1 MKKKDTTFHK
11 IIPLFFRISV
21 PLKNTVLFLLLL
33 VLSVTGF
40 ASEALSP
47 AGMDTSGMVIL
58 LKKAEKLN
66 PDSAILLLDSLEN
79 LFPAHSSSVLLAR
92 INFCKGEML
101 MQKEEPI
108 RADSS
113 YHEAY
118 RILSGQ
124 PADTQYL
131 SLLKKLAV
139 SAYYM
144 GDNME
149 MYGFALTGLRIARK
163 LQDEEKEGIFSNLL
177 GIAMD
182 GLGNKA
188 DALIYYQKALK
199 IFNHLKDIK
208 RVSSVEMNLGVLS
221 QELKDIESAKRYYE
235 NALMSA
241 EKARDT
247 SILTALYLNL
257 ANIYSDENNFSKA
270 LEYSFKSLELSRK
283 AKDENTEALNLNN
296 IGDTYQKMNQ
306 LDKAYQYYQK
316 ALRLSEKIYDVRSMS
331 AAMISLSELYAV
343 KNKVDSALYYANRG
357 WQLLKKGGDVYYR
370 LYALK
375 QLEKLYARKRNFKK
389 AYQMLQQYV
398 MIHDSVY
405 SSKNRSRLDR
415 VKMQYLLK
423 VKNQTL
429 RLARE
434 RQKLFRAY
442 LFASLF
448 ALLLVIGG
456 GIFLFRIRTLR
467 SRELKK
473 RMAFVDSLLEYS
485 ESFVL
490 MLDSNLKIS
499 YLSPS
504 YQKTFG
510 HYLKERKGGD
520 PFDFVHPDEVE
531 QLRALLNDF
540 FTGKRKRLEFSFR
553 LKKST
558 GEYRYMQGVF
568 NNRLDNPDL
577 NGYVL
582 NFWDVTE
589 LRKTQQAI
597 SESERKYYDIF
608 NAFPDIYF
616 RIDNQGKVVEI
627 SPSVKSV
634 AGYEREEVLGK
645 SLYDFVEIDRE
656 WPRISKILQRIQHV
670 KDYSLT
676 LRTKHGKQIYC
687 SLNIHELK
695 DSDRNLSGYE
705 GVLRDITDRVLAE
718 KRLRQSENQLKE
730 ANASKDKLLSIIGH
744 DLLGPIGTQ
753 KSILDMVIDDVE
765 DFSREEILSL
775 LKTMKPSLD
784 ATYTMIENLLSW
796 ARIMRKSITPRL
808 MPDDITIIVRKSFDL
823 LAQQAARKNI
833 KLVYEGE
840 KEAKA
845 LFDKNMLEIVV
856 RNLLSNAIKFSHP
869 DSKITVTVS
878 KGTGEIVVSISDEGT
893 GLTKEQIEKIL
904 KEKEKM
910 ESRPGTQKEKGTG
923 LGLVVVKEFIQLN
936 NGKLFIES
944 EPGKGTTFSFTLP
957 LA

>member
-1 MKKKDTTFHK
+1 MKKKDFFCRN
-11 IIPLFFRISV
+11 IFPLFYQITFPVRI
-21 PLKNTVLFLLLL
+21 FLLLFVLL
-33 VLSVTGF
+33 VFSENGF
-40 ASEALSP
+40 GGISLKRTNIDSS
-47 AGMDTSGMVIL
+47 DIVVL
-58 LKKAEKLN
+58 LRKAEKLK
-66 PDSAILLLDSLEN
+66 PDSAVRLLDSLES
-79 LFPAHSSSVLLAR
+79 LFPPQSRSVLLAK
-92 INFCKGEML
+92 IYLCKGEME
-101 MQKEEPI
+101 MRMDQPI
-108 RADSS
+108 LADSN
-113 YHEAY
+113 YHKAF
-118 RILSGQ
+118 RILSDQ
-124 PADTQYL
+124 VADTQYL
-131 SLLKKLAV
+131 LLLKKM
-139 SAYYM
+139 SANAYRL

-149 MYGFALTGLRIARK
+149 MREFALIGLQVAQK
-163 LQDEEKEGIFSNLL
+163 LGDKEKEGIFSNLL

-182 GLGNKA
+182 GMGNKA

-199 IFNHLKDIK
+199 IFSHLKNEK
-208 RVSSVEMNLGVLS
+208 RISSVEMNLGVLS
-221 QELKDIESAKRYYE
+221 QEQKDIKNAKRYYE
-235 NALMSA
+235 NALISA
-241 EKARDT
+241 EKVRDT
-247 SILTALYLNL
+247 GVLTAVYLNL
-257 ANIYSDENNFSKA
+257 ANIYSYENNLSEA
-270 LEYSFKSLELSRK
+270 LKYSFKSLELSRMSK
-283 AKDENTEALNLNN
+283 NVNTEALNLNN
-296 IGDTYQKMNQ
+296 IGDTYQKMNN
-306 LDKAYQYYQK
+306 LDSAYIYYRK
-316 ALRLSEKIYDVRSMS
+316 ALRLSEKVYDVRTMS
-331 AAMISLSELYAV
+331 VIMVSLSELYAMR
-343 KNKVDSALYYANRG
+343 NQIDSALYYANRG
-357 WQLLKKGGDVYYR
+357 WELLKKGGDVYDQ

-375 QLEKLYARKRNFKK
+375 QLEKLYARKKDYHK
-389 AYQMLQQYV
+389 AYQLLQKFV
-398 MIHDSVY
+398 VIHDSVY
-405 SSKNRSRLDR
+405 SAKNRSRLDR
-415 VKMQYLLK
+415 VKMQYLFK
-423 VKNQTL
+423 VKDQTL
-429 RLARE
+429 KLARE

-442 LFASLF
+442 LFVSLF
-448 ALLLVIGG
+448 ALLLVIGV
-456 GIFLFRIRTLR
+456 GIFLLRIRTLR
-467 SRELKK
+467 DRELKK

-490 MLDSNLKIS
+490 MLDRDLKIS

-510 HYLKERKGGD
+510 HSLKDRKGGD
-520 PFDFVHPDEVE
+520 PFDFVHPDEVDH
-531 QLRALLNDF
+531 LRALLNDF
-540 FTGKRKRLEFSFR
+540 FIGKRKRLEFSFR
-553 LKKST
+553 LRKST

-568 NNRLDNPDL
+568 NNRLDNPEL

-616 RIDNQGKVVEI
+616 RIDNQGKVTEI

-645 SLYDFVEIDRE
+645 SMYDFVEIDRE
-656 WPRISKILQRIQHV
+656 WPRISKVLQRIQRV
-670 KDYSLT
+670 KDFSLT
-676 LRTKHGKQIYC
+676 LRTKQGKLLYC
-687 SLNIHELK
+687 SLNIHELR
-695 DSDRNLSGYE
+695 DSDQNLLGYE

-796 ARIMRKSITPRL
+796 ARIMRKSISPRIAQEN
-808 MPDDITIIVRKSFDL
+808 ITEIVRKSFDL
-823 LAQQAARKNI
+823 LSQQASRKNI
-833 KLVYEGE
+833 KLVYEGDE
-840 KEAKA
+840 KVEG
-845 LFDKNMLEIVV
+845 LFDKNMIEIVI

-869 DSKITVTVS
+869 DSKITVTVA
-878 KGTGEIVVSISDEGT
+878 KGSGEVVVSVSDEGT

-910 ESRPGTQKEKGTG
+910 ESRPGTRKEKGTG

-944 EPGKGTTFSFTLP
+944 EPGKGTTFSFTIP